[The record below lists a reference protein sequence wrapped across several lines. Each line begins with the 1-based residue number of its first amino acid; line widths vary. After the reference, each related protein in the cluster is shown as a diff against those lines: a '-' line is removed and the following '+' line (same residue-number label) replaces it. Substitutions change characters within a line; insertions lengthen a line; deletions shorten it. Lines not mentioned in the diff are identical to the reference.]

1 MNQRARIED
10 KYTWSLIKE
19 ILSIIRKCLF
29 IDGQSGL
36 LKLPKIIEFPT
47 SKINILQYINI

>member
-1 MNQRARIED
+1 MKISIHGR
-10 KYTWSLIKE
+10 LIKE

-29 IDGQSGL
+29 IDGQSDL
-36 LKLPKIIEFPT
+36 LKLPKIIEFST